1 MFTMSCSP
9 VAPLRSPMEPGKSI
23 GAVQTPSCVWAKRMS
38 PNWSRYAWITAD
50 RQNELQVRASRPV
63 SQSLLGSYA
72 ADSAALT
79 GRGPWRGR
87 KPHLA
92 HPAPARQQADGRV
105 FFGPKPPCAV
115 AATLPSSAL
124 HSKNSMPD
132 LYRSRRHSCAGQQ
145 LLLGQLGQG
154 FLADEW
160 PGMAPPS
167 WVPLLRCRW
176 LVRGVVWLEQLRH
189 QARAGRFRTE
199 VFRRPSTQS
208 GASGV

>member
-1 MFTMSCSP
+1 MP
-9 VAPLRSPMEPGKSI
+9 QILP
-23 GAVQTPSCVWAKRMS
+23 
-38 PNWSRYAWITAD
+38 
-50 RQNELQVRASRPV
+50 
-63 SQSLLGSYA
+63 
-72 ADSAALT
+72 ALT

-87 KPHLA
+87 KPRHLA

-115 AATLPSSAL
+115 AATLPSLAL
-124 HSKNSMPD
+124 HSKNSMRD
-132 LYRSRRHSCAGQQ
+132 LYSSRRHSCAGQQ